1 MFFLAFRQLFSRPQQ
16 TILTFIGI
24 LLGAA
29 AYIIFSGIMLGF
41 QEYITDKL
49 INNDSQI
56 RISPRDDLINEAE
69 FRDVFFKGSEVK
81 WLTPPSGR
89 YNYNQL
95 TNLQGWFEKLSQ
107 DKNVVAYA
115 PQINRNVLF
124 NLGKFT
130 LPGRLL
136 GIDPVRQLQVTT
148 LQENIVQGSLQSLTK
163 GVSLVIVGDGL
174 LQKLGARVDGNIN
187 VINSYGRS
195 QPVKIVG
202 IFHTGARQLDESL
215 VFASISSVQQLTQS
229 TGEITDIVIKLKN
242 VEMAR
247 ELASEWALHT
257 RDKVESWD
265 MANESMLSVFQT
277 QNIMRNAITFTIIL
291 VVAFGIYNI
300 LNMVVNQKKRDI
312 AILRS
317 IGYSQTDVL
326 VLFFIQS
333 VLLGFFGGLCGIIVG
348 YIACRYFETIEVFS
362 VKNSRGMMAL
372 NHLIVS
378 YNYMIYVRGF
388 ALVMISSMIA
398 GLIPARLAG
407 KLSPIEI
414 IRGTS

>member
-174 LQKLGARVDGNIN
+174 MQKLGARVDGNIN